1 MRPQRASDPRPGA
14 SPMLS
19 SQQRRRGSQLKS
31 QRGSA
36 LFTGLAGG
44 FFSGLTGVG
53 GGAIMVPLLT
63 SRLKLPQ
70 HLAHGTSL
78 AIVVFV
84 GSAGLAGY
92 WWRDNVDWSLA
103 LWLAVGSVGGAYFGA
118 VTMARI
124 PERSL
129 RFLFG
134 LFLLSV
140 AIRMFLT

>member
-1 MRPQRASDPRPGA
+1 MV
-14 SPMLS
+14 
-19 SQQRRRGSQLKS
+19 
-31 QRGSA
+31 
-36 LFTGLAGG
+36 GG

-63 SRLKLPQ
+63 GLLRLPQ
-70 HLAHGTSL
+70 RLAHGTSL

-92 WWRDNVDWSLA
+92 WLAGNVDWSLA
-103 LWLAVGSVGGAYFGA
+103 LWLAIGSVGGAYLGA

-129 RFLFG
+129 RLIFG
-134 LFLLSV
+134 LFLLAMAV
-140 AIRMFLT
+140 RMFTA